1 MKTPGQ
7 HFLQSSRA
15 RTLSLATVFRMS
27 DAEAEKAFRD
37 VRWSETDG
45 EPVCPLCGG
54 LDAYDC
60 RRPNGSPR
68 FRCRACQKDFSI
80 TSGTLFASHKLP
92 LRMYLAAIAI
102 AMNEVKGKSALA
114 LSRDLGVSYKATWV
128 LMHKI
133 REALSAEFKGRVLGG
148 EGSEA
153 SVDGAYFGGYVK
165 PANRAE
171 NRVDRRLSENKSGKR
186 KVVVII
192 RQHGGDSLP
201 AVFKTEAA
209 ATKFIAS
216 HLKPG
221 TVVNAD
227 EASSWDSLHAK
238 FEMKRI
244 NHGEAYSLDGA
255 CTNWAEEYFSRLRR
269 AEAGHHHHISGPYLL
284 RYAQEAAW
292 REDSRRVANGEQ
304 VNRVAKLA
312 MANKPSVDFSG
323 YWQRHKAA

>member
-1 MKTPGQ
+1 MSQ
-7 HFLQSSRA
+7 HFLLSSRA
-15 RTLSLATVFRMS
+15 KTLSLAAVFRMT
-27 DAEAEKAFRD
+27 DEQAETAFRS
-37 VRWSETDG
+37 VRWHETNG
-45 EPVCPLCGG
+45 AAVCPACGG
-54 LDAYDC
+54 VDAYDC
-60 RRPNGSPR
+60 RRPNGAPR
-68 FRCRACQKDFSI
+68 FRCRACAKDFTI

-102 AMNEVKGKSALA
+102 FCNEVKGKSMLA
-114 LSRDLGVSYKATWV
+114 MSRDLGVSYKAAFV
-128 LMHKI
+128 LCHKM
-133 REALSAEFKGRVLGG
+133 REAMATELKGRTLGG
-148 EGSEA
+148 EGKEV
-153 SVDGAYFGGYVK
+153 SVDGAYVGGYVK
-165 PANRAE
+165 PANLKE
-171 NRVDRRLSENKSGKR
+171 NRVDRRLAKNQNGKR
-186 KVVVII
+186 RVVVII
-192 RQHGGDSLP
+192 REHNGASLP

-209 ATKFIAS
+209 AVGFIRS
-216 HLKPG
+216 HVKPG

-227 EASSWDSLHAK
+227 EANSWDALHGR

-292 REDSRRVANGEQ
+292 RQDSRRVANGEQ
-304 VNRVAKLA
+304 VTRVAQLA